1 MAAIVADTAADLE
14 VHMVADMEVDKV
26 ADKVADIV
34 ADMVRHGDCFNF
46 AKMGD
51 VWVMLFLFRH

>member
-1 MAAIVADTAADLE
+1 MAETAADLE

-51 VWVMLFLFRH
+51 VWVKLFLFRH